1 MSLKELREKAGLK
14 QAEVA
19 KELNVDQ
26 TAVSNWERGVNKPLK
41 KYHEQLAGLYNCSKE
56 ELLRGE

>member
-26 TAVSNWERGVNKPLK
+26 TAISNWERGVNKPLK
-41 KYHEQLAGLYNCSKE
+41 KYRPKLAGLYNCSE
-56 ELLRGE
+56 DDLLRGE